1 MSDLYFICII
11 LICGGFVKWFIIDWF
26 LLSKNLVSKFH
37 RNGTEL
43 KILKTGEIANETGER
58 KEQLTVL

>member
-1 MSDLYFICII
+1 MIYTLSALFWYVVDLLNDSSQTDSYFR
-11 LICGGFVKWFIIDWF
+11 
-26 LLSKNLVSKFH
+26 KNLVSKFH

-43 KILKTGEIANETGER
+43 KILKTGEIANETGEP